1 MSDTLLTTEQVT
13 GELGGVPDWE
23 RVEDSIV
30 RTVTLADFA
39 AAMAF
44 VNRVAALA
52 EAANHHPDI
61 TIRWNAVTLTLAT
74 HSAGGLT
81 AKDFALAHRIDD
93 L

>member
-1 MSDTLLTTEQVT
+1 MSDALLTDEQVAAEMAAT
-13 GELGGVPDWE
+13 PGWE

-30 RTVTLADFA
+30 KAVKLADFI

-44 VNRVAALA
+44 VNRVAGAA
-52 EAANHHPDI
+52 ETANHHPDI

-81 AKDFALAHRIDD
+81 AKDFALARVIND